1 MLLFRAIFCLAGV
14 MVACAETHAD
24 STESPEAEPTADV
37 SSDQDQEVI
46 SLSALEVA
54 IQGDNTV
61 RDLLNDLCEQFSKK
75 LDGKKRYQNMLK
87 FKKNAYEYFKWTFMG
102 TY

>member
-1 MLLFRAIFCLAGV
+1 
-14 MVACAETHAD
+14 MVACAETYAD

-37 SSDQDQEVI
+37 SSDQDQQVI
-46 SLSALEVA
+46 SLSALEVG

-75 LDGKKRYQNMLK
+75 LDGKKRYQNTLK
-87 FKKNAYEYFKWTFMG
+87 FKKHAYDYFK
-102 TY
+102 